1 MVPTIQKLEKI
12 ADLVKTVL
20 YINIFFLTVFVA
32 PFSNVPNQW
41 KTKLLTSLDH
51 FILTLIFIFVMNRQP
66 FVLVLLVNFMTRQSI
81 GRLFHRYLIEGDTAS
96 AT

>member
-51 FILTLIFIFVMNRQP
+51 FIYKHNTFSFDMK
-66 FVLVLLVNFMTRQSI
+66 QS
-81 GRLFHRYLIEGDTAS
+81 RLAKIYVF
-96 AT
+96 